1 MQQQQLIYSTF
12 YKAQDRF
19 LASDVVEG
27 YEPST
32 IQSYIDCSLE
42 LALQYEKDSE
52 HENIL
57 LCELFLRQLFFH
69 LIEAIESPQRSL
81 TFRRV
86 CLDLIHT
93 PLFCLKRH
101 YCQQPNGKQKY
112 LPLQQTLQQV
122 QAPLG

>member
-52 HENIL
+52 L
-57 LCELFLRQLFFH
+57 
-69 LIEAIESPQRSL
+69 S
-81 TFRRV
+81 
-86 CLDLIHT
+86 LIHI
-93 PLFCLKRH
+93 
-101 YCQQPNGKQKY
+101 
-112 LPLQQTLQQV
+112 
-122 QAPLG
+122 